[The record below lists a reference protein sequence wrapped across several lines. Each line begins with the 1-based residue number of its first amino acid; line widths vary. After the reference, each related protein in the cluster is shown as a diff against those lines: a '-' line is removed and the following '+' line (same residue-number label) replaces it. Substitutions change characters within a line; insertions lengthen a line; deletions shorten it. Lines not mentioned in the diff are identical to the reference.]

1 MNDLTN
7 AIPTNP
13 DPEVARMIPF
23 RYAKKRGVLASR
35 REGGVVEVWLREDTH
50 DPMVVAEARR
60 VLRGPIRLRRIP
72 GDEFSKALE
81 RTYSNGAPGAYDEVI
96 ESIERDGIL
105 SRMAEDLPA
114 TRDLLESGGEAP
126 VIRLV
131 NDLLAH
137 ALKEKASDVHIEPY
151 ETRSVIRVRVD
162 GVMSDILE
170 LKPMVHTSVVSRI
183 KIMANLDIDV
193 KRMPQDGRV
202 SIRLAGQ
209 PVDVRIS
216 TLPAAHGERVVLRL
230 LDKQGSVLDLDGIGM
245 SPPMS
250 SKLDALIRQP
260 HGILLVTGPTGSGKT
275 TTLYAAMK
283 RMDLG
288 SRNIMTV
295 EDPIEY
301 NLEGISQTQVNPSIG
316 LTFAKSLRSI
326 LRQDPDVIMIGEI
339 RDLDTARIAAQA
351 SLTGHLVLAT
361 LHTNDSVSAVTRLV
375 DLGVEPYLIA
385 STLIG
390 SLAQR
395 LVRRLCGKCMERREL
410 SPEEK
415 KGMRI
420 RDDVVYR
427 STGCEECNNIGYK
440 GRAGIFELMTVDDQ
454 VRKLIHDGA
463 AEGRIREHAVG
474 KQGMTLL
481 MRDGM
486 RLVGAGITSY
496 EEVMRALE
504 S

>member
-1 MNDLTN
+1 
-7 AIPTNP
+7 
-13 DPEVARMIPF
+13 
-23 RYAKKRGVLASR
+23 
-35 REGGVVEVWLREDTH
+35 
-50 DPMVVAEARR
+50 
-60 VLRGPIRLRRIP
+60 
-72 GDEFSKALE
+72 
-81 RTYSNGAPGAYDEVI
+81 
-96 ESIERDGIL
+96 
-105 SRMAEDLPA
+105 
-114 TRDLLESGGEAP
+114 
-126 VIRLV
+126 
-131 NDLLAH
+131 
-137 ALKEKASDVHIEPY
+137 
-151 ETRSVIRVRVD
+151 
-162 GVMSDILE
+162 
-170 LKPMVHTSVVSRI
+170 
-183 KIMANLDIDV
+183 
-193 KRMPQDGRV
+193 
-202 SIRLAGQ
+202 
-209 PVDVRIS
+209 VRIS

-230 LDKQGSVLDLDGIGM
+230 LDKQGAMLEMDGLGMNPAMAARLD
-245 SPPMS
+245 S
-250 SKLDALIRQP
+250 LIRQP

-275 TTLYAAMK
+275 TTLYAALR

-301 NLEGISQTQVNPSIG
+301 NLEGISQTQVNPAIG

-361 LHTNDSVSAVTRLV
+361 LHTNDSVSAITRLV

-395 LVRRLCGKCMERREL
+395 LVRRLCRNCMTRREL
-410 SPEEK
+410 SAEEK
-415 KGMRI
+415 KALRI
-420 RDDVVYR
+420 RDDVAR
-427 STGCEECNNIGYK
+427 APSGCLECNNTGFK
-440 GRAGIFELMTVDDQ
+440 GRAGIFELMAVDENI
-454 VRKLIHDGA
+454 RKLIHDGA

-486 RLVGAGITSY
+486 RLVGSGVTSH